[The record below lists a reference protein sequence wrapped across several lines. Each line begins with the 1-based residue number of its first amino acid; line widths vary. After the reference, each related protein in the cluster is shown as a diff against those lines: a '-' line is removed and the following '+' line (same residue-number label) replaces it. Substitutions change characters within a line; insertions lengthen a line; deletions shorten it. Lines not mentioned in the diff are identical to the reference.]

1 MPALAPALRPPEG
14 SGVEAGTFVPGVVD
28 DALVDV
34 GADEAEL
41 EVGDGIPVVGN
52 VRGVDVSEEVGVV
65 DVVVVL
71 AGTSDALK
79 LSWYSGAKRT

>member
-1 MPALAPALRPPEG
+1 MAPELRPPEG
-14 SGVEAGTFVPGVVD
+14 SGVEVGNPAAPDVVD

-34 GADEAEL
+34 EVEVDEDEF

-52 VRGVDVSEEVGVV
+52 ARGVDEEVGV